1 MEIIQIGKGLLT
13 LALMLMVQTV
23 LLIPR
28 FVISL
33 FVFIEKVMSVT
44 RETISFV
51 VSEIEK
57 TMK

>member
-51 VSEIEK
+51 VGEIEK

>member
-13 LALMLMVQTV
+13 LALMLIVQTV

-28 FVISL
+28 FVIGL

-51 VSEIEK
+51 VGEIEK